1 MVDSQD
7 FENQVQQLKSLPQY
21 SGMSDDMIRQMILKE
36 TPQQNTPLTSGDFGI
51 SMDNQINYGSTGEY
65 PMMSANDFN
74 VNTQSPKGFDL
85 GETLGN
91 LKNIYKNIGNKG
103 QAHVK
108 DILGIMPEASVAEK
122 AIQAGEMTGPSLANA
137 GLQMSNI
144 GKAVPVGTSGLSS
157 LLGKI
162 GIGGGGAGAG
172 AGAGAGGALAGLAP
186 ALPFLAVGAG
196 LLALKAKKKKKK
208 LKQKMKAEKEY
219 RERKFEQKQE
229 LIDANV
235 EYMQTAQQYNNPYK
249 ID

>member
-7 FENQVQQLKSLPQY
+7 FENEIQKLKSLPQY
-21 SGMSDDMIRQMILKE
+21 SGMSDDMIRQMILLE
-36 TPQQNTPLTSGDFGI
+36 TPQQNTPLTSGDFGM

-65 PMMSANDFN
+65 PMMSADDFN

-85 GETLGN
+85 GKTVGTAQ
-91 LKNIYKNIGNKG
+91 NIYKTIGGKEGINK
-103 QAHVK
+103 VK
-108 DILGIMPEASVAEK
+108 NFLGLGKKVENTMGLDLTNALPTNVLSSK
-122 AIQAGEMTGPSLANA
+122 TMSGTG
-137 GLQMSNI
+137 
-144 GKAVPVGTSGLSS
+144 GLSA

-162 GIGGGGAGAG
+162 GIGGGGAG

-208 LKQKMKAEKEY
+208 LMQKMKAEEEY
-219 RERKFEQKQE
+219 RERKLEQKQE

>member
-21 SGMSDDMIRQMILKE
+21 SGMSDDMIRQMILQE
-36 TPQQNTPLTSGDFGI
+36 TPQNTPLTSGDFGM

-65 PMMSANDFN
+65 PMMSADDFN
-74 VNTQSPKGFDL
+74 VNMQSPKGFDL
-85 GETLGN
+85 GGTVG
-91 LKNIYKNIGNKG
+91 KAQNIYKTIGGKEG
-103 QAHVK
+103 IDKVK
-108 DILGIMPEASVAEK
+108 SFLGLGKKVDNTMGLNLTNALPTNVLSSK
-122 AIQAGEMTGPSLANA
+122 TMSGTG
-137 GLQMSNI
+137 
-144 GKAVPVGTSGLSS
+144 GLSG
-157 LLGKI
+157 LLGKL

-172 AGAGAGGALAGLAP
+172 AGSGALAGLAP

-208 LKQKMKAEKEY
+208 LMQKMKAEEEY
-219 RERKFEQKQE
+219 RERKLEQKQE

>member
-7 FENQVQQLKSLPQY
+7 FENHVQQLKSLPQY
-21 SGMSDDMIRQMILKE
+21 SGMSDDMIRQMILQE
-36 TPQQNTPLTSGDFGI
+36 TPQNTPLTSGDFGM

-65 PMMSANDFN
+65 PMMSADDFN
-74 VNTQSPKGFDL
+74 VNMQSPKGFNL
-85 GETLGN
+85 GGTVG
-91 LKNIYKNIGNKG
+91 KAQNIYKTIGGKEGINK
-103 QAHVK
+103 VK
-108 DILGIMPEASVAEK
+108 SFLGLGKKVENTMGLDLTNALPTNVLSSK
-122 AIQAGEMTGPSLANA
+122 TMSGTG
-137 GLQMSNI
+137 
-144 GKAVPVGTSGLSS
+144 GLSA

-172 AGAGAGGALAGLAP
+172 AAGGALAGLAP

-208 LKQKMKAEKEY
+208 LMQKMKAEEEY
-219 RERKFEQKQE
+219 RERKLEQKQE

>member
-21 SGMSDDMIRQMILKE
+21 SGMSDDMIRQMILQE
-36 TPQQNTPLTSGDFGI
+36 TPQNTPLTSGDFGM

-65 PMMSANDFN
+65 PMMSADDFN
-74 VNTQSPKGFDL
+74 VNMQSPKGFDL
-85 GETLGN
+85 GGTVG
-91 LKNIYKNIGNKG
+91 KAQNIYKTIGGKEG
-103 QAHVK
+103 IDKVK
-108 DILGIMPEASVAEK
+108 SFLGLGKKVDNTMGLNLTNALPTNVLSSK
-122 AIQAGEMTGPSLANA
+122 TMSGTG
-137 GLQMSNI
+137 
-144 GKAVPVGTSGLSS
+144 GLSA

-162 GIGGGGAGAG
+162 GIGGGG

-208 LKQKMKAEKEY
+208 LMQKMKAEEEY
-219 RERKFEQKQE
+219 RERKLEQKQE

>member
-21 SGMSDDMIRQMILKE
+21 SGMSDDMIRQMILQE
-36 TPQQNTPLTSGDFGI
+36 TPQNTPLTSGDFGM

-65 PMMSANDFN
+65 PMMSADDFN
-74 VNTQSPKGFDL
+74 INMQSPKGFDL
-85 GETLGN
+85 GGTVG
-91 LKNIYKNIGNKG
+91 KAQNIYKTIGGKEG
-103 QAHVK
+103 IDKVK
-108 DILGIMPEASVAEK
+108 SFLGLGKKVDNTMGLNLTNALPTN
-122 AIQAGEMTGPSLANA
+122 GTG
-137 GLQMSNI
+137 
-144 GKAVPVGTSGLSS
+144 GLSA

-172 AGAGAGGALAGLAP
+172 AAGGALAGLAP

-208 LKQKMKAEKEY
+208 LMQKMKAEEEY
-219 RERKFEQKQE
+219 RERKLEQKQE

>member
-7 FENQVQQLKSLPQY
+7 YENQVQHLKSLPQY
-21 SGMSDDMIRQMILKE
+21 SGMTDKMIRRMIDQE
-36 TPQQNTPLTSGDFGI
+36 IYFAEMNVENEPLTSGDFGLP
-51 SMDNQINYGSTGEY
+51 MDNQINYGITTEY
-65 PMMSANDFN
+65 PMMSADDFN

-85 GETLGN
+85 GKTVGTAQ
-91 LKNIYKNIGNKG
+91 NIYKTIGGKEGINK
-103 QAHVK
+103 VK
-108 DILGIMPEASVAEK
+108 NFLGLGKKVEN
-122 AIQAGEMTGPSLANA
+122 AIGSNLTNVLPTNGTG
-137 GLQMSNI
+137 
-144 GKAVPVGTSGLSS
+144 GLSA

-162 GIGGGGAGAG
+162 GIGGGGAGVG
-172 AGAGAGGALAGLAP
+172 AGAGAGGAIAGLAP

-208 LKQKMKAEKEY
+208 LKQKMKAEEEY
-219 RERKFEQKQE
+219 RERKLEQKQE

>member
-7 FENQVQQLKSLPQY
+7 YENQVQHLKSLPQY
-21 SGMSDDMIRQMILKE
+21 SGMTDKMIRRMIDQE
-36 TPQQNTPLTSGDFGI
+36 IYFAEMNVENEPLTSGDFGLP
-51 SMDNQINYGSTGEY
+51 MDNQINYGITTEY
-65 PMMSANDFN
+65 PMMSADDFN

-85 GETLGN
+85 GKTVGTAQ
-91 LKNIYKNIGNKG
+91 NIYKTIGGKEGINK
-103 QAHVK
+103 VTNF
-108 DILGIMPEASVAEK
+108 LGLGKKVENTMGLELTNALPTNVLSSK
-122 AIQAGEMTGPSLANA
+122 TMSGTG
-137 GLQMSNI
+137 
-144 GKAVPVGTSGLSS
+144 GLSA

-162 GIGGGGAGAG
+162 GIGGGG

-208 LKQKMKAEKEY
+208 LKQKMKAEEEY
-219 RERKFEQKQE
+219 RERKLEQKQE

>member
-21 SGMSDDMIRQMILKE
+21 SGMSDDMIRQMILQE
-36 TPQQNTPLTSGDFGI
+36 TPQNTPLTSGDFGM

-65 PMMSANDFN
+65 PMMSADDFN
-74 VNTQSPKGFDL
+74 VNMQSPKGFDL
-85 GETLGN
+85 GGTVG
-91 LKNIYKNIGNKG
+91 KAQNIYKTIGGKEG
-103 QAHVK
+103 IDKVK
-108 DILGIMPEASVAEK
+108 SFLGLGKKVDNTMGLNLTNALPTNVLSSK
-122 AIQAGEMTGPSLANA
+122 TMSGTG
-137 GLQMSNI
+137 
-144 GKAVPVGTSGLSS
+144 GLSG
-157 LLGKI
+157 LLGKL

-172 AGAGAGGALAGLAP
+172 AGAGSGALAGLAP

-208 LKQKMKAEKEY
+208 LMQKMKAEEEY
-219 RERKFEQKQE
+219 RERKLEQKQE

>member
-21 SGMSDDMIRQMILKE
+21 SGMSDDMIKQMILKE
-36 TPQQNTPLTSGDFGI
+36 MPQQNTPLTSGDFGM

-74 VNTQSPKGFDL
+74 VNMQSPKGFDL
-85 GETLGN
+85 GQTVGTAQ
-91 LKNIYKNIGNKG
+91 NIYKTIGGKEGINK
-103 QAHVK
+103 VTNF
-108 DILGIMPEASVAEK
+108 LGLGKKVENTMGLELTNALPTNVLSSK
-122 AIQAGEMTGPSLANA
+122 TMSGTG
-137 GLQMSNI
+137 
-144 GKAVPVGTSGLSS
+144 GLSA

-172 AGAGAGGALAGLAP
+172 AAGGALAGLAP

-208 LKQKMKAEKEY
+208 LMQKMKAEEEY
-219 RERKFEQKQE
+219 RERKLEQKQE

>member
-21 SGMSDDMIRQMILKE
+21 SGMSDDMIRQMILQE
-36 TPQQNTPLTSGDFGI
+36 TPQNTPLTSGDFGM

-65 PMMSANDFN
+65 PMMSADDFN
-74 VNTQSPKGFDL
+74 VNMQSPKGFDL
-85 GETLGN
+85 GGTVG
-91 LKNIYKNIGNKG
+91 KAQNIYKTIGGKEG
-103 QAHVK
+103 IDKVK
-108 DILGIMPEASVAEK
+108 SFLGLGKKVDNTMGLNLTNALPTNVLSSK
-122 AIQAGEMTGPSLANA
+122 TMSGTG
-137 GLQMSNI
+137 
-144 GKAVPVGTSGLSS
+144 GLSG
-157 LLGKI
+157 LLGKL

-172 AGAGAGGALAGLAP
+172 AGAAGGALAGLAP

-208 LKQKMKAEKEY
+208 LMQKMKAEEEY
-219 RERKFEQKQE
+219 RERKLEQKQE